1 MEAKMKRLVAV
12 LPVVLLLGIV
22 LFGCEPPAAPI
33 AANSRP
39 PAPPGPPGSEPPAAP
54 VAAAPAAPA
63 PQPAARPNE
72 RPIPLES
79 KAGIFAGGLDELS
92 APVSRPASSQPASP
106 AADPNVERVKAEKGV
121 GIKGRSLDEYEGVI
135 VTPAKTLFTVRED
148 LIFKSITHALNLFN
162 ASEGRNPE
170 SHEEFME
177 KIVEFNNIKLPEL
190 PPGQKYV
197 YDPEK
202 NELMV
207 ERPKLKSAP

>member
-1 MEAKMKRLVAV
+1 MKRRVSL

-22 LFGCEPPAAPI
+22 LLGCEPPAATVG
-33 AANSRP
+33 ANT
-39 PAPPGPPGSEPPAAP
+39 PPGPPPPPGSEPAVAPAPAP
-54 VAAAPAAPA
+54 APAAAPQT
-63 PQPAARPNE
+63 QPNQ

-79 KAGIFAGGLDELS
+79 KAGVFAGGLDDLA
-92 APVSRPASSQPASP
+92 APVSRPSSQSAVPP
-106 AADPNVERVKAEKGV
+106 ADPSVERVKAEKGV

-135 VTPAKTLFTVRED
+135 VTPAKTIFTVRERVVFE
-148 LIFKSITHALNLFN
+148 IQIPGAMNLFN

-177 KIVEFNNIKLPEL
+177 KIIQFNNIKLPQL

-197 YDPEK
+197 YDPAQ

-207 ERPKLKSAP
+207 ERPKLKGAP